1 MGRWWNG
8 YSRKAR
14 YISKLTVVQ
23 PVKKLR
29 TFYGYRRFGTG
40 FAQAR
45 HWFLDSGECSLHLV
59 IFRILISGG
68 LRVPDISKSTRSPFV
83 TLLFRRAQSGR

>member
-1 MGRWWNG
+1 MERWWNG

-14 YISKLTVVQ
+14 YIAKLTVVQ

-40 FAQAR
+40 FVRAR
-45 HWFLDSGECSLHLV
+45 HWFLDSSECSSHLV
-59 IFRILISGG
+59 IFSI
-68 LRVPDISKSTRSPFV
+68 
-83 TLLFRRAQSGR
+83 LLFDGFVFPDVSKYHRSFILVGCGVH